1 MKNGAK
7 YVKFK
12 KIKKGKINKYQ
23 FKSKLSYGIVGLKAL
38 QSGILNTKQIESLKK
53 TIYKIT
59 KNKLKFWL
67 KTTTFLPISSKSI
80 GTRMG
85 KGKGK
90 ISHFVSRIKAGTILI
105 ELCSS
110 NKKLLIKSL
119 LVCKLKLPVK
129 TCICLK

>member
-1 MKNGAK
+1 MKNGSRHL
-7 YVKFK
+7 KFK
-12 KIKKGKINKYQ
+12 KIKKGKINKYR
-23 FKSKLSYGIVGLKAL
+23 FKSKLNFGFIGLKTL

-53 TIYKIT
+53 TIKKIT
-59 KNKLKFWL
+59 KNKLKFWF
-67 KTTTFLPISSKSI
+67 KTAILLPISSKSI

-90 ISHFVSRIKAGTILI
+90 ISHFVTRIKAGTILI
-105 ELCSS
+105 ELSGS

-119 LVCKLKLPVK
+119 LVCKLKLSVK